1 MSEQRS
7 KINVCVVGLGN
18 CATSLIS
25 SVAHYQK
32 HQKLTGLNYET
43 IGDYKVDDINFVL
56 GFDVDKRKVGKSISE
71 AIQQKPNCT
80 PLLCS
85 VDELMTSPNVTGKVY
100 MGPVLDGCPKHMLD
114 FPEERSFRLSNEHEL
129 DEGEIKV
136 LLKANAV
143 DVIVNYLPVGSQE
156 AVEFWANMCLKTG
169 ISFMNCM
176 PIFIASDP
184 VWAQKFKDA
193 GIPII
198 GDDIRS
204 AVGSSILSAMLQSL
218 LLSRGIK
225 INNLYQ
231 LNTGGNTDFA
241 IMSNKDRLKTKKI
254 SKENVI
260 RNECKMQGVDDTKMG
275 IYAGP
280 SEYIPHLG
288 DNKIAYIN
296 INAENLGG
304 QPVTIDL
311 KLSVMDSPNSG
322 SIVLDSIRFLM
333 LARDLGMSG
342 PVLPA
347 CAVYCKTPPVP
358 MPYYE
363 AKEACDELARTKV
376 APKLYE
382 GLD

>member
-1 MSEQRS
+1 MSKR
-7 KINVCVVGLGN
+7 IRVCVIGLGN

-25 SVAHYQK
+25 SVSHYEK
-32 HQKLTGLNYET
+32 HKSLIGLNYNE
-43 IGDYKVDDINFVL
+43 IGGYKVDDIEFVL
-56 GFDVDKRKVGKSISE
+56 GFDIDKRKVGKTIAE

-85 VDELMTSPNVTGKVY
+85 KEELESSPNVSGKVY
-100 MGPVLDGCPKHMLD
+100 MGPILDGCPNHMLD
-114 FPEERSFRLSNEHEL
+114 FPEDRSFRIAEDHEL
-129 DEGEIKV
+129 SEEEIKI
-136 LLKANAV
+136 LLKAHDV

-156 AVEFWANMCLKTG
+156 AVEFWANVCLKNK
-169 ISFMNCM
+169 IPFMNCM

-184 VWAQKFKDA
+184 EWAQKFKDA
-193 GIPII
+193 NVAIV

-204 AVGSSILSAMLQSL
+204 ALGSSILSATLQSL

-225 INNLYQ
+225 INSTYQ

-304 QPVTIDL
+304 QPVIIDL

-322 SIVLDSIRFLM
+322 SVVLDSIRFLM

-358 MPYYE
+358 MPYYD
-363 AKEACDELARTKV
+363 AKEMCDELAKTKV
-376 APKLYE
+376 APKIWD
-382 GLD
+382 GID

>member
-1 MSEQRS
+1 
-7 KINVCVVGLGN
+7 
-18 CATSLIS
+18 
-25 SVAHYQK
+25 VAHYQK
-32 HQKLTGLNYET
+32 NQKLTGLNYET

-56 GFDVDKRKVGKSISE
+56 GFDVDKRKVGKSIAE

-85 VDELMTSPNVTGKVY
+85 IDELETSPNITGKVY

-114 FPEERSFRLSNEHEL
+114 FPEDRSFRLANEHEL

-169 ISFMNCM
+169 IPFMNCM

-184 VWAQKFKDA
+184 EWAQKFKDA
-193 GIPII
+193 NIPIV
-198 GDDIRS
+198 GDDLRS
-204 AVGSSILSAMLQSL
+204 MVGSSILSATLQSL
-218 LLSRGIK
+218 LLSRGVK
-225 INNLYQ
+225 INSTYQ
-231 LNTGGNTDFA
+231 LNVGGNTDFA

-260 RNECKMQGVDDTKMG
+260 RNECKLQGVDDNEMG

-280 SEYIPHLG
+280 SEYIPYLG

-296 INAENLGG
+296 IQAENVGG

-311 KLSVMDSPNSG
+311 KLSVMDSPNSAG
-322 SIVLDSIRFLM
+322 TCLSAIRFLM
-333 LARDLGMSG
+333 LARDLGMNG

-358 MPYYE
+358 MPYYD
-363 AKEACDELARTKV
+363 AKEACDELAKTKA